1 MWFARTCWLLIVV
14 SSLVTGQDELEE
26 MGDGDQPAVFGEWDP
41 DLYPPT
47 ADFVDEHYTDIG
59 GYQMSEQSVKGW
71 TIDPHN
77 MAMTIDCAKAFN
89 RIPRQNEF
97 GEGLVLKFGLCSI
110 KAAAIGTE
118 IPGSLIDDFALE
130 LLLIL
135 SRGTSEPSYKKNIS
149 GTYFANFKVRALCM
163 GDHMRPCP

>member
-1 MWFARTCWLLIVV
+1 MWFTRIYWLLLI
-14 SSLVTGQDELEE
+14 SLRFTSGQDELEDI
-26 MGDGDQPAVFGEWDP
+26 GDNDQTAIYGEWDP

-47 ADFVDEHYTDIG
+47 ADFVDEHYTDTG

-71 TIDPHN
+71 TIDSHDTA
-77 MAMTIDCAKAFN
+77 MAIDCAKAFN

-110 KAAAIGTE
+110 KAAARGIE
-118 IPGSLIDDFALE
+118 VPGALIDDFALE

-149 GTYFANFKVRALCM
+149 GTYFANFKVKALCM